1 MPDLKQSFSFEET
14 PSIRAL
20 HFLNHMSFN
29 KFKGISAKKCKNE
42 EDRFDCFNRMK
53 NYVKTA
59 LDSKGVIK
67 CEYGYS
73 SSTPPLLGGRLYSNK
88 SIQGVAV
95 EIRGL
100 LFKHTTDLDIVNCQP
115 TLLLYLCIKNNIP
128 CKYLKEYVENRD
140 EILAS
145 LSSNKAEA
153 KHIILCSM
161 NDSKKIYRVNNNE
174 FFRDFDNEMKDI
186 QNTITFF
193 PEYKPYRDAVPD
205 DKHYNETGSTIN
217 RILCG
222 FENQI
227 IQCCIEM
234 IQKTTKYTIST
245 LMFDGFL
252 LNGDHY
258 NNRQLLRDLEI
269 YIESLFPGINI
280 KFSYKKHDDSI
291 VIPDNFDYNVL
302 NTTSLTP
309 AQRDML
315 FEQNHHTAAKVVV
328 ELIDDVYKCVDKKTD
343 NWVCY
348 NKQISLWE
356 TGCSITPKPRIYDII
371 NQVVYNAAIQDK
383 NKQEALCIIDENC
396 EEAKS
401 FKKKMDNYLKFKN
414 KIGSLSFINSVYSF
428 IKDDLY
434 CDGFLDKLNRELFNL
449 PILNNQVI
457 NLKTNEIYPRERNHN
472 FSVIC
477 PVEYDEK
484 NMGFAQIYFETL
496 FPDASTRKCVLDA
509 IKSSMTGL
517 PLRNIFIWI
526 GIGCNGKSLL
536 LKIIRKLLSDFC
548 GVVSKNIII
557 NSKSNTNISSELE
570 SLSTLRFA
578 QISELSDTDSLNDTR
593 IKEFTGDGII
603 NYRGLFQKE
612 KNIEVTASVH
622 IATNNMPSLNCS
634 DRALLARIIP
644 IPFKAMF
651 EPNSD
656 YETLVMKNIGSIFTY
671 IVKYG
676 EVKKSFIIDNMSE
689 EIQECRR
696 ESIIKR
702 DFLVSFVQSHIKPC
716 ADSRLAFTDFIEHY
730 EAFLTKIDEE
740 CYLTDKK
747 IMGLLRKMGFVL
759 LRSNSIYY
767 ILNIEIINSQPFQ
780 PL

>member
-1 MPDLKQSFSFEET
+1 MSDLKQSFSFEET

-29 KFKGISAKKCKNE
+29 KFKSISAKKCKNE

-73 SSTPPLLGGRLYSNK
+73 SSTPPLLGGRLFANN

-161 NDSKKIYRVNNNE
+161 NDSEKIYRVNNND
-174 FFRDFDNEMKDI
+174 FFRNFDNEMKDI

-193 PEYKPYRDAVPD
+193 PEYKPYRDAIPNK
-205 DKHYNETGSTIN
+205 KHDNKTGSTIN

-234 IQKTTKYTIST
+234 IQKTTNYKIST
-245 LMFDGFL
+245 LMFDGVL
-252 LNGDHY
+252 LEGDHY
-258 NNRQLLRDLEI
+258 NNPQLLRDLEM

-280 KFSYKKHDDSI
+280 KFSYKKHDNSI

-356 TGCSITPKPRIYDII
+356 TGCSITPKSRIYDII
-371 NQVVYNAAIQDK
+371 NQVIESAIIQDTK
-383 NKQEALCIIDENC
+383 KFETLCIIDENC
-396 EEAKS
+396 EENKS
-401 FKKKMDNYLKFKN
+401 FKKKIENYKKFKN
-414 KIGSLSFINSVYSF
+414 KIGNLSFINSVYSF
-428 IKDDLY
+428 IKDELY
-434 CDGFLDKLNRELFNL
+434 SDGFLDKLNRELFNL

-484 NMGFAQIYFETL
+484 NMEFAQTYFETL
-496 FPDASTRKCVLDA
+496 FPDDSTRKCVLDA

-622 IATNNMPSLNCS
+622 IATNNIPSLNCS

-644 IPFKAMF
+644 IPFKAVF

-656 YETLVMKNIGSIFTY
+656 YETLVMQNIGSIFTY

-676 EVKKSFIIDNMSE
+676 EVKKSFIIDNMSD
-689 EIQECRR
+689 EIQECRS

-716 ADSRLAFTDFIEHY
+716 SDYRLEFTIFIEHY
-730 EAFLTKIDEE
+730 REFLTKIDEE

-747 IMGLLRKMGFVL
+747 IMGLLRKMGYVFF
-759 LRSNSIYY
+759 RSYNINY
-767 ILNIEIINSQPFQ
+767 ILNIQIIN
-780 PL
+780 

>member
-1 MPDLKQSFSFEET
+1 MSDLKQSFSFEET

-29 KFKGISAKKCKNE
+29 KFKSISAKKCKNE

-161 NDSKKIYRVNNNE
+161 NDSEKIYRVNNNE
-174 FFRDFDNEMKDI
+174 FFRNFDNEMKDI
-186 QNTITFF
+186 QNSITFF

-252 LNGDHY
+252 LDGYHY
-258 NNRQLLRDLEI
+258 NNLQLLRDLEI

-280 KFSYKKHDDSI
+280 KFSYKKHDDTI

-302 NTTSLTP
+302 NATYLTP
-309 AQRDML
+309 AQHSMIY
-315 FEQNHHTAAKVVV
+315 EQNHITASRVIV
-328 ELIDDVYKCVDKKTD
+328 EMIDDVYKCVDKKND
-343 NWVCY
+343 NWVYY
-348 NKQISLWE
+348 NKQICLWE
-356 TGCSITPKPRIYDII
+356 TGSSITPKTSIYNII
-371 NQVVYNAAIQDK
+371 NQVIDCAI
-383 NKQEALCIIDENC
+383 NQETKKFETLCIIDETC
-396 EEAKS
+396 EENKRY
-401 FKKKMDNYLKFKN
+401 KKNIENYKKFKN

-434 CDGFLDKLNRELFNL
+434 SDGFLDKLNRELFNL
-449 PILNNQVI
+449 PILNNRII
-457 NLKTNEIYPRERNHN
+457 NLKTNEIYPRERIHN

-484 NMGFAQIYFETL
+484 NMDFAQTYFETL

-536 LKIIRKLLSDFC
+536 LKIIRKLLSEFC

-622 IATNNMPSLNCS
+622 IATNNMPFFNCS

-644 IPFKAMF
+644 IPFKAVF

-716 ADSRLAFTDFIEHY
+716 ADSRLTFTDFIEHY
-730 EAFLTKIDEE
+730 RAFLKKIDEE
-740 CYLTDKK
+740 CFLTDKK
-747 IMGLLRKMGFVL
+747 IMGLLRKMGYVL
-759 LRSNSIYY
+759 SRSNNTNYF
-767 ILNIEIINSQPFQ
+767 LNIQIINSQPLQ